1 MIHSHI
7 KKCVWTHCW
16 PIRWFSMSKS
26 HGSAETASSS
36 SLLLSQVAEK
46 ILASSPV
53 TRTKSLTE
61 PSETKTREQ
70 ARASATPWTWPWNWR
85 TACEWQ
91 ASNAIEVHSEKNST
105 KLGLHP
111 LLSAAE
117 LGLHPLLARRFA
129 ETKESHRLERVASS
143 YHSHPRPWDIDWD
156 ICNRKVPRNN
166 YTYIY
171 VYTYI
176 LEETYDDYDYD
187 KLWHMTYDCF
197 MTVSRLFHDI
207 WWLWFPECS
216 ALRTRGSF
224 VGWTKASGA
233 KPSNEVVVQFAGCL
247 SVSLNSWWMVSKDVK
262 GNFWLSSVII

>member
-1 MIHSHI
+1 MCLNSSLTNQMFF
-7 KKCVWTHCW
+7 K
-16 PIRWFSMSKS
+16 MSKS

-61 PSETKTREQ
+61 PSETKTRER

-91 ASNAIEVHSEKNST
+91 ASNAIEVHTEKNST
-105 KLGLHP
+105 KLGLHS

-117 LGLHPLLARRFA
+117 WELHPLLARRFA
-129 ETKESHRLERVASS
+129 ETKESHRRPLRVASS
-143 YHSHPRPWDIDWD
+143 YHSHHPEISTETSATGKCSET
-156 ICNRKVPRNN
+156 IIIIYIYIIYN
-166 YTYIY
+166 YIYIYDYVCMY

-187 KLWHMTYDCF
+187 KLWHMTYDIW
-197 MTVSRLFHDI
+197 LFHDCFKTVS
-207 WWLWFPECS
+207 WHLMTMVPRMLGTPDSW
-216 ALRTRGSF
+216 
-224 VGWTKASGA
+224 
-233 KPSNEVVVQFAGCL
+233 QFCE
-247 SVSLNSWWMVSKDVK
+247 LNK
-262 GNFWLSSVII
+262 

>member
-129 ETKESHRLERVASS
+129 ETKESHRRERVASS

-187 KLWHMTYDCF
+187 KLWHMTYDIWHMIVSWLFQDCF
-197 MTVSRLFHDI
+197 MTSDDYGSQNTPDSWQFCGLNKSLRRQTFKWSCCPVRRLPF
-207 WWLWFPECS
+207 
-216 ALRTRGSF
+216 SF
-224 VGWTKASGA
+224 F
-233 KPSNEVVVQFAGCL
+233 E
-247 SVSLNSWWMVSKDVK
+247 
-262 GNFWLSSVII
+262 